1 MAYYYAKRFTDI
13 KILKGNLMK
22 LPFPKVTKQQDKDLS
37 ELVDRVLNGDNESN
51 EKIDKYIYSLYGF
64 SPQIVNRIKKE
75 LYGNII
81 ASA

>member
-75 LYGNII
+75 LYGNTNV
-81 ASA
+81 SA

>member
-64 SPQIVNRIKKE
+64 SPAIVNRIKKE
-75 LYGNII
+75 LYGNTNV
-81 ASA
+81 SA